1 MVKNSPAN
9 AGDIRDSGSV
19 SELGRSPGEGHGS
32 SLQYSCLENPM
43 TEDSGRLQS
52 WGHKESDMTEA
63 TEHTRLQGRA
73 WMGRRKP
80 RFREDIDIFCER

>member
-1 MVKNSPAN
+1 MVKNSPAS
-9 AGDIRDSGSV
+9 AGGIRDSDSV

-52 WGHKESDMTEA
+52 WGHKESDVTEA
-63 TEHTRLQGRA
+63 TEHTQGSRVGLG
-73 WMGRRKP
+73 WGEGSLGSGRT
-80 RFREDIDIFCER
+80 